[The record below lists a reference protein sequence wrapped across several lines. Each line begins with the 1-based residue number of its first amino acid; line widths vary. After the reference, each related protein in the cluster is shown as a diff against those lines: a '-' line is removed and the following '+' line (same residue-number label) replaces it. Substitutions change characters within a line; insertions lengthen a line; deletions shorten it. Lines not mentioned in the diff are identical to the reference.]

1 MELNYEVDNNYQNV
15 ELDNYKDDAI
25 KGFFNKNCLNDLFFS
40 NDNINALQVGMR
52 NMVADATNGE
62 TIIGE
67 QSEIELKVI
76 MRAIYLQYGKNLD
89 SNVLGQIR
97 SLNKKVLDY
106 SVPKI
111 LVEVKQYINYI
122 KDASSV
128 HVPMERSTNVSNK
141 GSKTLYREELF

>member
-62 TIIGE
+62 TIIGK

-76 MRAIYLQYGKNLD
+76 MRAIYLQYGRNLD
-89 SNVLGQIR
+89 SNVLEQVR

-111 LVEVKQYINYI
+111 LVEVEQYNNYV

-141 GSKTLYREELF
+141 GSKTLYRDELF

>member
-40 NDNINALQVGMR
+40 NDNINDLQVGMR

-62 TIIGE
+62 TIIGK

-76 MRAIYLQYGKNLD
+76 MRAIYLQYGRNLD
-89 SNVLGQIR
+89 SNILEQVR

-111 LVEVKQYINYI
+111 LVEVEQYNNYV

-141 GSKTLYREELF
+141 GSKTLYRDELF

>member
-62 TIIGE
+62 TIIGK

-76 MRAIYLQYGKNLD
+76 MRAIYLQYGRNLD
-89 SNVLGQIR
+89 SNILEQVR

-111 LVEVKQYINYI
+111 LVEVEQYNNYV

-141 GSKTLYREELF
+141 GSKTLYRDELF